1 MGSYGLDQSRSGW
14 RRASGS
20 QWLGSSS
27 GVRARSGKLQS
38 LGFSRR
44 LSRSRWQPISM
55 MAVRMIS
62 KNTSAV
68 DLNVD
73 GLGDA
78 LGVRPELEDLLVVA
92 VCSWSAAC
100 LLMGVAQVGCK
111 QFVLVQH
118 VSVGLIQSDFHTD

>member
-1 MGSYGLDQSRSGW
+1 
-14 RRASGS
+14 
-20 QWLGSSS
+20 
-27 GVRARSGKLQS
+27 
-38 LGFSRR
+38 
-44 LSRSRWQPISM
+44 
-55 MAVRMIS
+55 MIS

-73 GLGDA
+73 GLGDS
-78 LGVRPELEDLLVVA
+78 LGDRPELEDLLVVA

-111 QFVLVQH
+111 RFVLVQH